1 MYPEGSG
8 DDRPHRRKIER
19 LMKRILS
26 TLKEKWPEYILE
38 ILVITIGI
46 YGAFELNNYGINK
59 DRERIELEIL
69 KGSKTELIADLKDI
83 TINMEDLRKSEVAFD
98 LIIDVLENDGPYHD
112 SLSKHFN
119 YTLLPMHFVHSTS
132 SFETL
137 KSKGLDI
144 ISNGDLRTKLIS
156 LYDSQYDLFL
166 QAEAE
171 ELAEVQYG
179 MRHILSGR
187 FESAFNYDGTF
198 AGKMVPL
205 DFESLKK
212 DQEYLYFIK
221 TQQNRTR
228 SYQNYFYETLKNSVE
243 SMIRDLD
250 TEIKRLE
257 R

>member
-1 MYPEGSG
+1 
-8 DDRPHRRKIER
+8 
-19 LMKRILS
+19 MKRILS
-26 TLKEKWPEYILE
+26 TLKEKWPEYFLE
-38 ILVITIGI
+38 ILVLIIGI
-46 YGAFELNNYGINK
+46 YGAFELSNYGEYRARK
-59 DRERIELEIL
+59 RTELEIL
-69 KGSKTELIADLKDI
+69 KGGKTELSADLKDI
-83 TINMEDLRKSEVAFD
+83 NINMEDLRKSQFAFD
-98 LIIDVLENDGPYHD
+98 LILEVLENDGPYHD
-112 SLSKHFN
+112 SLSSHFN

-137 KSKGLDI
+137 KSKGLDL
-144 ISNGDLRTKLIS
+144 ISNADLRTKIIS

-179 MRHILSGR
+179 MRHILPGR
-187 FESAFNYDGTF
+187 FESGFNYDGSF

-228 SYQNYFYETLKNSVE
+228 SYQSYFYETLKNSVE

-250 TEIKRLE
+250 IEINRLSP
-257 R
+257 